1 MEDLKFRRRS
11 VATHARARER
21 FTVNRDTLGPRKL
34 LILM

>member
-1 MEDLKFRRRS
+1 MEDLKFRRCS
-11 VATHARARER
+11 VATHARAR